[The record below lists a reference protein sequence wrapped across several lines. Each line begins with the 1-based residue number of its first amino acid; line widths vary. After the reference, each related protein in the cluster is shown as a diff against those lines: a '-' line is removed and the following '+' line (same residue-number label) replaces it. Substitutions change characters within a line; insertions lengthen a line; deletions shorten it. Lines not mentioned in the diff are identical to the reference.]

1 MPENSSPAAAA
12 TIYLICFKNWMANIF
27 KTTRSEI
34 LNINEDFFYGTAS
47 LTKEKCLLKV
57 FYILCAPDV

>member
-12 TIYLICFKNWMANIF
+12 TINLICFKNWMANIF

-34 LNINEDFFYGTAS
+34 LSINEDF
-47 LTKEKCLLKV
+47 LW
-57 FYILCAPDV
+57 DH